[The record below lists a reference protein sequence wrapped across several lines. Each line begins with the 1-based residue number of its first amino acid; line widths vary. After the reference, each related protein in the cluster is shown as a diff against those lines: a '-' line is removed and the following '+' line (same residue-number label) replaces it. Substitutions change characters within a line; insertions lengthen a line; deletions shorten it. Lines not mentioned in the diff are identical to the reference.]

1 MTNDTCCDR
10 THGFQSSYRNT
21 CKPLMEKEND
31 NYMYLKTLNV
41 KSQNARYPKIQIM
54 FGNLLE
60 FLEKVSIIT
69 SVFLAIT
76 K

>member
-1 MTNDTCCDR
+1 
-10 THGFQSSYRNT
+10 
-21 CKPLMEKEND
+21 
-31 NYMYLKTLNV
+31 
-41 KSQNARYPKIQIM
+41 M

-76 K
+76 KRLPGLLPGLGVKELFVSISGPCTLEKK